1 MSRASTQASSPQP
14 GLTREQRARALGQ
27 CPTRE
32 HCVLRAENVV
42 KSFHRGVWPRRG
54 TVQVLKGASLM
65 VCQGEL
71 VAPRARRWGACD
83 RPGELVF
90 HGARCGAQPGFAWA
104 PAPSDSVEIAS
115 DMPATL
121 SRSRTQRIDI

>member
-54 TVQVLKGASLM
+54 TVQVLN
-65 VCQGEL
+65 
-71 VAPRARRWGACD
+71 RWHPWL
-83 RPGELVF
+83 RW
-90 HGARCGAQPGFAWA
+90 H
-104 PAPSDSVEIAS
+104 PSGRS
-115 DMPATL
+115 DQL
-121 SRSRTQRIDI
+121 LLWLQ